1 MGLSPRPRIK
11 LQRGKSLRPKAT
23 PLVLLQRFGCTAA
36 ESNSF
41 GFAATF
47 RLRCGRRQLPQ
58 ALRRQLPHEGAWGS
72 YCQCSALR
80 QENFGRK
87 KLPDYMD
94 LVVTGSLAREL
105 PKAEGVARGR
115 TGLSTTA
122 KPSTFR
128 VQSRPLRNS
137 QKKYLLSLIY
147 YLSENAKIHF
157 GIFTSNSP
165 PSPRRS
171 TPSADPHSAQPRTA
185 PCIGGKTRSSR

>member
-1 MGLSPRPRIK
+1 MAAQGARPRGQTRK
-11 LQRGKSLRPKAT
+11 TQAERGGSSAADKTAT
-23 PLVLLQRFGCTAA
+23 RKIAA
-36 ESNSF
+36 TEGNSF

-47 RLRCGRRQLPQ
+47 RLHCGRKQLPQ

-115 TGLSTTA
+115 RKSPDYMSLAVYGSLARELPKAEGVARGRRKSPDYMDLAVTG
-122 KPSTFR
+122 
-128 VQSRPLRNS
+128 
-137 QKKYLLSLIY
+137 SLARELPKAEGVAHKHAAI
-147 YLSENAKIHF
+147 
-157 GIFTSNSP
+157 
-165 PSPRRS
+165 
-171 TPSADPHSAQPRTA
+171 PHVAHPHGQIREA
-185 PCIGGKTRSSR
+185 